1 MFEGGRVLEALRFD
15 FFLGSG
21 NYPSVLFQHHGHTQQ
36 IPVVD
41 LSGGTLSVTLLAYV
55 LNLA

>member
-1 MFEGGRVLEALRFD
+1 MLEALRFD